1 MWLALRARNLG
12 TKGRRKLVVAL
23 WNEFRRHP
31 ARFLWRHAAEAGDSR

>member
-31 ARFLWRHAAEAGDSR
+31 ARFLWLHAAEAGDSR